1 MIHTGLIPWLD
12 PASIIHT
19 AGPWALAVVC
29 LIVFAETGLL
39 VGFLL
44 PGDTLLVITG
54 LLTFSAMH
62 TDVAG
67 GLQVDIWWVAL
78 AIGFSAFL
86 GGEVGYLIGH
96 KAGPR
101 IFERKESGIFSIENV
116 QRTNAFF
123 ERFGGLA
130 VILARFVPIVRTF
143 APVAAGVGHMNYK
156 KYTLYNLIGAVIWGV
171 GLTYFGYLLGY
182 IPPVAEFVQEYID
195 VILIGAVVLTLI
207 PTIWHYIQSSR
218 KAKRA
223 AAAGEDVI
231 TDADEAKHMVLEAD
245 AFDQKPDH
253 R

>member
-1 MIHTGLIPWLD
+1 MISTGLIPWLD
-12 PASIIHT
+12 PESIISA
-19 AGPWALAVVC
+19 AGPWALVVVC
-29 LIVFAETGLL
+29 FIVFAETGLL

-54 LLTFSAMH
+54 LLTYYGMHSA
-62 TDVAG
+62 TSAG
-67 GLQVDIWWVAL
+67 LDFDIWWVAL
-78 AIGFSAFL
+78 AIGLSAFL

-101 IFERKESGIFSIENV
+101 IFERKESGLFSIRNV
-116 QRTNAFF
+116 ERTNAFF
-123 ERFGGLA
+123 TRFGGLA
-130 VILARFVPIVRTF
+130 VILARFVPIVRTV

-156 KYTLYNLIGAVIWGV
+156 KYTFYNLIGAVIWGV
-171 GLTYFGYLLGY
+171 GLTYFGYFLGY

-207 PTIWHYIQSSR
+207 PTVWHYLQSSR

-231 TDADEAKHMVLEAD
+231 TDHEEAQHMVLDPET
-245 AFDQKPDH
+245 FEKKPEH
-253 R
+253 